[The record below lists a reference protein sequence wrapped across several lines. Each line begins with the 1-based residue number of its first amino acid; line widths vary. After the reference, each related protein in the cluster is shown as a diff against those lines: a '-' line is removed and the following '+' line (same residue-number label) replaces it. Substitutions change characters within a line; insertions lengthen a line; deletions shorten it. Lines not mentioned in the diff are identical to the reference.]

1 MIIKPLITRFEK
13 QDMHFVAKH
22 GFFRAARLVRA
33 HKKLKKS
40 YANCFREQVF
50 YAWMQI
56 RPEAGTSRF

>member
-33 HKKLKKS
+33 HRKKHTVPFIADTYQL
-40 YANCFREQVF
+40 AHELGIRRRELF
-50 YAWMQI
+50 
-56 RPEAGTSRF
+56 